1 MVNIWILKNDIIE
14 FKSKWMDLDMKKNS
28 KWGNPPPNNK
38 YDMHILYVSVSC

>member
-1 MVNIWILKNDIIE
+1 
-14 FKSKWMDLDMKKNS
+14 MDGPRYEKNS